1 MARICRGKI
10 IYKVRHKVRTLFT
23 DIYSRVS
30 SLIFSVNLKQFSE
43 NFVMSIIFGFALF
56 CFLMFFFYCYKLLN
70 AVFPG
75 VKVYNNS
82 R

>member
-23 DIYSRVS
+23 DIILKSFFFE
-30 SLIFSVNLKQFSE
+30 FSVNLKQFLE
-43 NFVMSIIFGFALF
+43 NFVMSIIFGFVLF

-70 AVFPG
+70 AAFPG